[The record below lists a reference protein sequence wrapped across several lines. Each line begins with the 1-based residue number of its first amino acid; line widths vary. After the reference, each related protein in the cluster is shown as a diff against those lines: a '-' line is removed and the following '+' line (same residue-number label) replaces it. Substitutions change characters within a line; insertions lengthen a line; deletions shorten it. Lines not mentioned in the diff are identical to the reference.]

1 MQEMKLKREDK
12 KKDVSREL
20 SQTTAAIRN
29 LFGRCFNSMRVKPV
43 FNGHKDNAA
52 LMEVLEFEL
61 DVIHIRIADLKD
73 ITNEFNTVTA
83 TGELPQP
90 PMDNTNSSSVNMK
103 ENSGSLTLP
112 NVGSLSLGSRF

>member
-1 MQEMKLKREDK
+1 MIVFVVD
-12 KKDVSREL
+12 
-20 SQTTAAIRN
+20 
-29 LFGRCFNSMRVKPV
+29 FRVKPV